1 VNQFVDSTFFKYSQV
16 IFWRARCFNQYGDTF
31 QWSPIWKYTTNA
43 GPTWATSGSIFM
55 VDPMY
60 FVNWTNAGLSRIQI
74 QLDTNLNFNTPNLQE
89 RFPLVGKIQDTFQN
103 LMFGKDYYVR
113 LRGFYGN
120 SFGSWSSVQAIR
132 IKNNVVQHGTLGR
145 AIVMWNFNDAVI
157 EGNEFIGGAV
167 SYIGWPNTKFFD
179 VTLKNNTFT
188 DVRFGGDYAI
198 SIFTG
203 DRLTLEGNI
212 FKDCG
217 AASGAARGAIEFNT
231 GTTSYVKLLN
241 NVCFSP
247 GSYTVQFV
255 RDASHTFAPET
266 NSYLNNTVL
275 VGTNQFPALY
285 NDVQE
290 TGWGPTV
297 EGGGSAGTTNAPS
310 APSASASS
318 AATIRQWG
326 ISLRDTVT
334 GRVQLRFSS
343 TEASPAP
350 SDKGGLVPALWDVT
364 GLKLEAFR
372 PDERS
377 DFIIE
382 SPSCRVNVTTRDAGS
397 IGSFTA
403 RRETDGIS
411 IRGHGF
417 QFDGTER
424 RLTVTNSVQIE
435 LRTRLFQPKPASP

>member
-1 VNQFVDSTFFKYSQV
+1 MSSTHLRS
-16 IFWRARCFNQYGDTF
+16 
-31 QWSPIWKYTTNA
+31 
-43 GPTWATSGSIFM
+43 
-55 VDPMY
+55 
-60 FVNWTNAGLSRIQI
+60 GLSA
-74 QLDTNLNFNTPNLQE
+74 LL
-89 RFPLVGKIQDTFQN
+89 G
-103 LMFGKDYYVR
+103 LMACVA
-113 LRGFYGN
+113 
-120 SFGSWSSVQAIR
+120 WAQ
-132 IKNNVVQHGTLGR
+132 
-145 AIVMWNFNDAVI
+145 
-157 EGNEFIGGAV
+157 
-167 SYIGWPNTKFFD
+167 
-179 VTLKNNTFT
+179 
-188 DVRFGGDYAI
+188 
-198 SIFTG
+198 
-203 DRLTLEGNI
+203 
-212 FKDCG
+212 
-217 AASGAARGAIEFNT
+217 
-231 GTTSYVKLLN
+231 
-241 NVCFSP
+241 
-247 GSYTVQFV
+247 
-255 RDASHTFAPET
+255 
-266 NSYLNNTVL
+266 
-275 VGTNQFPALY
+275 
-285 NDVQE
+285 
-290 TGWGPTV
+290 
-297 EGGGSAGTTNAPS
+297 GGGSAGTTN

-364 GLKLEAFR
+364 GLKLESFR
-372 PDERS
+372 PDESS